1 MFVTISYLAWALDGR
16 MTVLAKVE
24 VSYSL
29 HSRKDLLA
37 QFCDMLAELAD
48 FLVVS
53 QCVCIEVFEAVCQID
68 VEGSVLQRW
77 PWDVK
82 KQHF

>member
-1 MFVTISYLAWALDGR
+1 MRQILVLSSLVFVTISYLAWALDGR

-48 FLVVS
+48 FFGGFTV
-53 QCVCIEVFEAVCQID
+53 CVY
-68 VEGSVLQRW
+68 
-77 PWDVK
+77 
-82 KQHF
+82 